1 MKMDE
6 ICKTQLCV
14 KCKDNKGGKQIQ
26 QSAQQYLLPFEQLL
40 VSHFTIVVS
49 NQMEEPRVCSYNWH
63 TKKPSISTS
72 MEILKKKHQKGAL
85 SNLNVLSFLC
95 FDIQV

>member
-14 KCKDNKGGKQIQ
+14 KCKDYKGGKQIQ
-26 QSAQQYLLPFEQLL
+26 KSAQQYILPFEQLL

-63 TKKPSISTS
+63 TKKPQHFYSYGNIYT
-72 MEILKKKHQKGAL
+72 KKKK
-85 SNLNVLSFLC
+85 
-95 FDIQV
+95 IITTKKEP